1 MSGWDYDCHSILFNL
16 KAIMSEK
23 RLENLLNER
32 VLIGDGAMGTMLY
45 QQGVFVNT
53 CFDELNLVNK
63 ELIKEIHASYIQA
76 GADFIETN
84 TFGANEYKLSKYGLA
99 DKTELINQTA
109 VEIAKEC
116 AGDDVLVAGSMGPL
130 GCQIT
135 RHSRVSKDQA
145 GKYFEDQAR
154 YLADAGVDFLL
165 LETFARADEL
175 MIAIEAAAKTGLEIV
190 AQLVINDDIKT
201 VYGSPLTKAIKK
213 VAGHPAVTAVG
224 LNCVVGPLQMLKG
237 LQIIRT
243 VTDKPVSIAPNAGR
257 PQEVEGR
264 SIYMTTPEYMA
275 EYAKRFYENGA
286 KIIGGCCGTT
296 PEHIK
301 EIVKAVRGIDR
312 AAASQ
317 KTVVKVEP
325 DSDKKVELVEPVPFA
340 ERSKIAGKLA
350 NNELITCI
358 ELMPPKGADMSQLID
373 KIKLCADHG
382 IDAINI
388 PDGPRASSRLSP
400 MVTAIKAQQVAD
412 IETILHVCCRDKNI
426 ISMQSDMLGAE
437 AMGLKNVL
445 LITGD
450 PPKLGDYPDATA
462 VFDLDAIALTAV
474 VNNLNR
480 GMDIAG
486 NQLPKPLS
494 LTISVGA
501 NPVASDLPREID
513 RFNKKVDAGAEFAI
527 TQPVFDTEMYFSF
540 KKSIEKQI
548 PFVAGIW
555 PFTSYKNA
563 EFMANEVPGVEVPK
577 KLLDRMSA
585 AKTREAGRKIGVE
598 IAREMIE
605 QLGSEVAGLAIS
617 APFGNVRIA
626 LAALGKI
633 DIEDI

>member
-1 MSGWDYDCHSILFNL
+1 MSKN
-16 KAIMSEK
+16 
-23 RLENLLNER
+23 RLTELLSKQ
-32 VLIGDGAMGTMLY
+32 VVIGDGAMGTMLY

-53 CFDELNLVNK
+53 CFDELNLTNK
-63 ELIKEIHASYIQA
+63 GLIKEVHASYINA
-76 GADFIETN
+76 GADYIETN

-99 DKTELINQTA
+99 DKTEEINLAA

-135 RHSRVSKDQA
+135 KHSKMSKEQA
-145 GKYFEDQAR
+145 RKYFEDQAR
-154 YLADAGVDFLL
+154 YLAEAGVDFLL
-165 LETFARADEL
+165 LETFARVDEL
-175 MIAIEAAAKTGLEIV
+175 LVAVDAAAKTGLEII
-190 AQLVINDDIKT
+190 AQLAVNDDLRAIFGGPIK
-201 VYGSPLTKAIKK
+201 KAIKK
-213 VAGHPAVTAVG
+213 VAEHPAVTVAG
-224 LNCVVGPLQMLKG
+224 LNCVVGPLPMLKA
-237 LQIIRT
+237 LQEIRG
-243 VTDKPVSIAPNAGR
+243 VTEKPISISPNAGR

-264 SIYMTTPEYMA
+264 SIYMSTPEYMS

-296 PEHIK
+296 PEHIRQ
-301 EIVKAVRGIDR
+301 IVKAVRGIDK
-312 AAASQ
+312 AASGP
-317 KTVVKVEP
+317 KTFVTVSSSEDEKIKAVEP
-325 DSDKKVELVEPVPFA
+325 MPLA
-340 ERSKIAGKLA
+340 ERSEIGKKIANG
-350 NNELITCI
+350 ELITSI
-358 ELMPPKGADMSQLID
+358 ELLPPKGADMSATID

-450 PPKLGDYPDATA
+450 PPKLGEYPDATA

-480 GMDIAG
+480 GLDIAG
-486 NQLPKPLS
+486 NQLPAPLS

-501 NPVASDLPREID
+501 NPVASDLPREIE
-513 RFNKKVDAGAEFAI
+513 RFNQKVEAGAEYAI
-527 TQPVFDTEMYFSF
+527 TQPVFDTEMYFNF
-540 KKSIEKQI
+540 KKSIEKQV
-548 PFVAGIW
+548 PFLAGIW

-563 EFMANEVPGVEVPK
+563 EFMANEVPGVVVPQ

-605 QLGSEVAGLAIS
+605 RLGDEVAGLAIS